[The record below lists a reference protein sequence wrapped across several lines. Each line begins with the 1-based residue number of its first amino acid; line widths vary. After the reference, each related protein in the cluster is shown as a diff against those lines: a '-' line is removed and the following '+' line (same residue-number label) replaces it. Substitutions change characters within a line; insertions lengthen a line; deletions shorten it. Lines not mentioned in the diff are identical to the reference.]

1 MKSDQATKK
10 SRSREHGSR
19 VDERHKDGATPEHP
33 SDLSATQ
40 RAMRALESVGYLK
53 RPDAVE
59 HAELFEGMLRYERLT
74 GRGVLARARTFEEA
88 ANELAVDVDRRE
100 CGVPDDVDYGR
111 DGLIKIRAYGP
122 AGGFW
127 TTGTLSWSVQV
138 PPGASAAAINATLG
152 NAFAQWQAASRNFFT
167 FTQVPAGGNIQLAF
181 GGTQL
186 DSRYGSQG
194 GVAASAGYP
203 PSGRVSFDSADF
215 PVSLLQPNN
224 IVSRLSPTQGNRI
237 VGKLLAVALHEIGHA
252 LGLSHS
258 SSPSSLMYPFNINAT
273 AIDAETAAAIRSLY
287 NWTPLRRFPD
297 SRSTSDGPTF
307 ATTTALNF
315 TSAFNR
321 LTMAW
326 RGRGNDSNIWF
337 SSTSDLQSWTPQVP
351 LDNVRST
358 HGPALAAFPSSG
370 PSPRLY
376 LAWKGDGDDNR
387 LFWTRT
393 LSDLVTFEPHRG
405 FEDRLSS
412 TRPALAEFDGRLV
425 MAWKSSDDEKI
436 YSSKFDGTNWSPQA
450 AIPGRATSHAPALAA
465 LGNTLFM
472 FWKGSGSDTRIFNAT
487 LPAGPLGIWSAG
499 EEVSYVRADAGGMTR
514 EIVNTDSHPAA
525 VQKGTSLV
533 LVFRGQP
540 GDSAVWF
547 MVFANGEWS
556 APFTI
561 PGAGTYTGPGGGVL
575 NGALIVAWKALDPD
589 YELHF
594 RTLG

>member
-1 MKSDQATKK
+1 MKSNQATKK
-10 SRSREHGSR
+10 VRSREHGSR
-19 VDERHKDGATPEHP
+19 VDESDKDRATPEHP
-33 SDLSATQ
+33 SSDLSATQ
-40 RAMRALESVGYLK
+40 LAMRALDSIGYLT
-53 RPDAVE
+53 RPEAGE
-59 HAELFEGMLRYERLT
+59 HARLFEGMLRYERVT
-74 GRGVLARARTFEEA
+74 GRSILARARTFEEA

-127 TTGTLSWSVQV
+127 TTGALSWSVQV
-138 PPGASAAAINATLG
+138 PAGASAAAINATLG

-181 GGTQL
+181 GGREL
-186 DSRYGSQG
+186 DSRFGDLTGPS
-194 GVAASAGYP
+194 AAARYP
-203 PSGRVSFDSADF
+203 PIGRVIFDMTDF
-215 PVSLLQPNN
+215 PVSLLQPQGGNN
-224 IVSRLSPTQGNRI
+224 IVRRLLS
-237 VGKLLAVALHEIGHA
+237 VALHEIGHA

-258 SSPSSLMYPFNINAT
+258 SSRTSLMYPFEINAT

-297 SRSTSDGPTF
+297 ERSSSDGPTF
-307 ATTTALNF
+307 ATTSSLNF

-321 LTMAW
+321 LAMAW
-326 RGRGNDSNIWF
+326 RGRGSDSNIWF
-337 SSTSDLQSWTPQVP
+337 SSTSDLVNWTPQVP
-351 LDNVRST
+351 LGDVRST

-376 LAWKGDGDDNR
+376 LAWKGEGNDNR

-393 LSDLVTFEPHRG
+393 GTDLATFEAHRR

-412 TRPALAEFDGRLV
+412 TRPALVEFDGRLV
-425 MAWKSSDDEKI
+425 MAWKSSDDERI
-436 YSSKFDGTNWSPQA
+436 YWSKFDGTNWSPQS
-450 AIPGRATSHAPALAA
+450 AIPGRTTSHAPALAA
-465 LGNTLFM
+465 LGNQLLM
-472 FWKGSGSDTRIFNAT
+472 FWKGSGNDTRIFYAK
-487 LPAGPLGIWSAG
+487 LPAGSQRIWSGG
-499 EEVSYVRADAGGMTR
+499 EEVSYVRAEAGGMTR

-525 VQKGTSLV
+525 VGRRDSIV
-533 LVFRGQP
+533 LAFRGQP

-547 MVFANGEWS
+547 MVVANGEWS

-561 PGAGTYTGPGGGVL
+561 SGAGTYTGPGAGVL

-589 YELHF
+589 YELHL